1 MRYGLRAANI
11 EEVIRKIKTS
21 LARLYT
27 QFLTSTYPSLLIKM
41 SSFLLLSKELF
52 TWKFYDLFQGR
63 MMWVFESDLPVF
75 FFFFSK
81 FLQLNMTRYYVLD
94 PINILI
100 FFPLFILVLL
110 VLERISAFPCMTL
123 NLLNMRSHISK
134 EKFCFYF

>member
-75 FFFFSK
+75 FFFF
-81 FLQLNMTRYYVLD
+81 
-94 PINILI
+94 
-100 FFPLFILVLL
+100 FFKNF
-110 VLERISAFPCMTL
+110 F
-123 NLLNMRSHISK
+123 
-134 EKFCFYF
+134 

>member
-1 MRYGLRAANI
+1 MWRIEDTVRYGLRAANI

-75 FFFFSK
+75 FFFF
-81 FLQLNMTRYYVLD
+81 LNFYS
-94 PINILI
+94 LI
-100 FFPLFILVLL
+100 WQGIMSWTPSIYWFFSFVYISFIGPWKDFSLSMYDFEL
-110 VLERISAFPCMTL
+110 A
-123 NLLNMRSHISK
+123 K
-134 EKFCFYF
+134 YEKSYL

>member
-1 MRYGLRAANI
+1 MWRIEDRVRYGLRAANI

-75 FFFFSK
+75 FFFSK

-100 FFPLFILVLL
+100 FSFVYISFIGPWKDFSLSMYDFEL
-110 VLERISAFPCMTL
+110 A
-123 NLLNMRSHISK
+123 K
-134 EKFCFYF
+134 YEKSYL

>member
-1 MRYGLRAANI
+1 MRYGLRAVNI

-75 FFFFSK
+75 CFFFFK

-134 EKFCFYF
+134 EKIFFYF

>member
-1 MRYGLRAANI
+1 MWRIEDTVRYGLRAANI

-75 FFFFSK
+75 FFFSK

-100 FFPLFILVLL
+100 FSFVYISFIGPWKDFSLSMYDFEL
-110 VLERISAFPCMTL
+110 A
-123 NLLNMRSHISK
+123 K
-134 EKFCFYF
+134 YEKSYL